1 MRITLYLC
9 LLVIYYNYFAFSA
22 HKEIHLANVTVFNT
36 DISLPKIPGFNQ
48 IQVVSNPQEF
58 SITQQQKL
66 SASFGKSG
74 LLKALK
80 VDNTTYPVHLE
91 FVKYGTRGS
100 GKDKSGA
107 YLFLP
112 DKAEPDLIFMDKSI
126 VHLITGPIVSKVF
139 VTLAHVH
146 HTCTLY
152 NSPGS
157 DGLGLHIFNKVDI
170 SETQNYELAMRL
182 STDIA
187 SGDQFFTDLNGLNVS
202 VKQLMLYRERNF
214 TNTFELMIVV

>member
-1 MRITLYLC
+1 MH
-9 LLVIYYNYFAFSA
+9 V
-22 HKEIHLANVTVFNT
+22 ANVTVFNA
-36 DISLPKIPGFNQ
+36 DVNLPKIPGFSQ
-48 IQVVSNPQEF
+48 IQVTSNPQEF
-58 SITQQQKL
+58 SIMQRPEL

-74 LLKALK
+74 LLKALR
-80 VDNTTYPVHLE
+80 VGNTTFPVHLE
-91 FVKYGTRGS
+91 FVRYDTRGS

-112 DKAEPDLIFMDKSI
+112 DKPEPDLVFMDNKCI

-139 VTLAHVH
+139 VELAHVR

-152 NSPGS
+152 NSPGG
-157 DGLGLHIFNKVDI
+157 DGLGLHILNGVDI

-202 VKQLMLYRERNF
+202 IRQSAF
-214 TNTFELMIVV
+214 QIA